1 MGVAEL
7 VLILGLFLLAL
18 NLYGLNQPLR
28 KPGLGVNDHESL
40 RFIPERVWSY
50 EESLNAINSLNSKQS
65 GTQLLSEAN
74 RVVNRS
80 LVHVDWDRVDP
91 DEYRQRVPAWENYF
105 LYAMGKFSGL
115 PQFERYHYADYL
127 RNIRRGIGICGD
139 AATVLSSI
147 LDRHGVAN
155 HIISFDGH
163 VIVEAESAPGREILL
178 DPDLGVVLGVPLD
191 SLSMQVD
198 LVRSRYIKAGYTTR
212 EVNYL
217 MSIYQTNY
225 RIFDDT
231 FHFMSKRFL
240 FEEASYLL
248 KWPFPM
254 AMVVAALW
262 YIVAARRK
270 SATARRR

>member
-1 MGVAEL
+1 M
-7 VLILGLFLLAL
+7 
-18 NLYGLNQPLR
+18 
-28 KPGLGVNDHESL
+28 
-40 RFIPERVWSY
+40 
-50 EESLNAINSLNSKQS
+50 
-65 GTQLLSEAN
+65 
-74 RVVNRS
+74 
-80 LVHVDWDRVDP
+80 
-91 DEYRQRVPAWENYF
+91 
-105 LYAMGKFSGL
+105 
-115 PQFERYHYADYL
+115 
-127 RNIRRGIGICGD
+127 RRR
-139 AATVLSSI
+139 VLSSI